1 MIICFQPREGLMSML
16 QKLNDTELT
25 EKIKSLAREEREL
38 TRTIIEH
45 IAEIDRRK
53 TFLAMAYSSLY
64 EYLIKEIG
72 YSEGAAQRRI
82 DAARLLER
90 VPEVAA
96 KIESGAINL
105 SQISKLQ

>member
-1 MIICFQPREGLMSML
+1 MPQFKNLTDS
-16 QKLNDTELT
+16 ELT

-38 TRTIIEH
+38 TKNIIEH

-64 EYLIKEIG
+64 EYLTKEIG
-72 YSEGAAQRRI
+72 YSAGAAQRRI